1 MVLRI
6 LHFKYKKYNYQY
18 KIYWSKG
25 LVQQIEHLEIK
36 EHSLVKYKKFK
47 HSKII
52 KLKNLLINYKILN
65 KRYKNKNK
73 NNNN

>member
-1 MVLRI
+1 
-6 LHFKYKKYNYQY
+6 
-18 KIYWSKG
+18 